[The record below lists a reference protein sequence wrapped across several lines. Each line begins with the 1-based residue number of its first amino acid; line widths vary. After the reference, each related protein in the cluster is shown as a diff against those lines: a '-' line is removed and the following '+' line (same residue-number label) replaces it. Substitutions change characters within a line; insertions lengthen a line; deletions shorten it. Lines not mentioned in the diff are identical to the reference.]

1 MLQLILPLNAG
12 IDTDS
17 KTASACVIDIITTL
31 KDVQANLQD
40 SVDMP
45 EFTKE
50 DRDAILN
57 LDFTNLNVSLDKTE
71 NDNIMLTLK

>member
-1 MLQLILPLNAG
+1 MIQLILPLDNG
-12 IDTDS
+12 INTDS
-17 KTASACVIDIITTL
+17 KTASACVIDIITAL
-31 KDVQANLQD
+31 KDVQAHLQEG
-40 SVDMP
+40 VDMP

-57 LDFTNLNVSLDKTE
+57 LDFTNLNISLDKTE